1 MKHILSSG
9 LIAGLAAGLLCA
21 LLQLWLVEPQIL
33 LAEKYETGELVHFGG
48 VKAGATDQTA
58 MPMENAADAGTAPAA
73 TMSPAGGEDSP
84 LQRYGLTVLF
94 SILTYAGYG
103 LLVTGGMMAAGHAG
117 YRIGSPEALLW
128 GLAGFLAFQALPAI
142 GLPPELPGVPAAD
155 LGARQLWWGAT
166 AVSAVAG
173 LSLIGYGKGLLL
185 RLAGAAILI
194 IPQAVGAP
202 EITAFAGKVP
212 PELAAMFAAR
222 TLGVG
227 LITWLTLG
235 FCVGR
240 LLNKPTI

>member
-48 VKAGATDQTA
+48 VKGGSADQTA
-58 MPMENAADAGTAPAA
+58 MPMQQAADAGTAPAV
-73 TMSPAGGEDSP
+73 TMAPAGDEDSQP
-84 LQRYGLTVLF
+84 QRYGLTVLF

-103 LLVTGGMMAAGHAG
+103 LLVTGGMMAAGNAG

-142 GLPPELPGVPAAD
+142 GLPPELPGVPAVD

-166 AVSAVAG
+166 AVSAVVG
-173 LSLIGYGKGLLL
+173 LSLIGYGKGLLS
-185 RLAGAAILI
+185 RLVGAAVLL
-194 IPQAVGAP
+194 IPQVVGAP
-202 EITAFAGKVP
+202 EVEAFAGQVP